1 MALTADAL
9 WLNTVF
15 AGYDMAI
22 LSFLHKLAESA
33 GAVLTPLFKL
43 ITLLG
48 VKGILFF
55 LLGIVLMLF
64 PRWRRTGLCIFGA
77 VCCGAL
83 ISNILLKDAIARPRP
98 FEASELFRQ
107 WWQAMDST
115 GLYLGPADDGF
126 TELSDGTLSF
136 RRSVRP
142 SHRCIFRFCCCNH
155 YQPDLP
161 IPRGT
166 QR

>member
-1 MALTADAL
+1 MSLTADAL

-48 VKGILFF
+48 EKGILFF

-64 PRWRRTGLCIFGA
+64 PALEANRPLHLRRRVLRSSDYQHSTQGRHCTPKA
-77 VCCGAL
+77 V
-83 ISNILLKDAIARPRP
+83 
-98 FEASELFRQ
+98 
-107 WWQAMDST
+107 
-115 GLYLGPADDGF
+115 
-126 TELSDGTLSF
+126 
-136 RRSVRP
+136 
-142 SHRCIFRFCCCNH
+142 
-155 YQPDLP
+155 
-161 IPRGT
+161 
-166 QR
+166 